1 MFPNGS
7 CSLRRFLHSTNTGY
21 NGAHPNSADHLE
33 LAKVVY
39 ERITKKTW

>member
-7 CSLRRFLHSTNTGY
+7 SSFRQFLTTTDTGY
-21 NGAHPNSADHLE
+21 KGEHPNSGDHLE

-39 ERITKKTW
+39 EHITKKTW